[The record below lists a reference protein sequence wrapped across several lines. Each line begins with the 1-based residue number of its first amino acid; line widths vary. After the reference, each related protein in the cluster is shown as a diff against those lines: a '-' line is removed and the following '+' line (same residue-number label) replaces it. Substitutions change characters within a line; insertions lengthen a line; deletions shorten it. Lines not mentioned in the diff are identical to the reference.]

1 MEPECK
7 RITRVVLPA
16 IRASIA
22 DAMGKKG
29 YTQVEIAERLGIVQ
43 VAVSKYL
50 NNKCSKDVINLKS
63 YIESRK
69 LNSEILS
76 VIFNGAKK
84 QEIDSKIGLLC
95 EQISTL

>member
-7 RITRVVLPA
+7 KITRVILPA

-22 DAMGKKG
+22 DAMKKKG

-50 NNKCSKDVINLKS
+50 NNKCSNDVINLKS
-63 YIESRK
+63 YIEAKK

-76 VIFNGAKK
+76 EIFDGAKRH
-84 QEIDSKIGLLC
+84 EVDLKIGLLC
-95 EQISTL
+95 EQISAF